1 MTVRLTATR
10 ARRLRARNQ
19 LIAGSSLTPTEVVD
33 RAVALQGQNLGAVL
47 RAIALRSAPGTTV
60 ADVRAAFDRGELV
73 RSWPMRGTLF
83 ATTPQHLATLLQI
96 TGPRIHRATT
106 RRRAEL
112 GLGDATIEKAWE
124 VLGTAL
130 SERPLGRA
138 EALDLWEAAGIATR
152 GGPGYHL
159 LMHLAVAGHIHWGPF
174 APDGTAQLL
183 ALSPAPKES
192 DPEDALVEV
201 VRGYVLARGPVTEA
215 DLAWWTK
222 LPRGMLRRALS
233 EVEDLVEVQ
242 MEGVPALVVVG
253 DARTGGAWAGGA
265 RAGGTAYDA
274 APPEASATAGAA
286 PTDPAEG
293 LTDNPPSG
301 VRLLPAFD
309 EWVLGHADRSLIA
322 SPTMLQAL
330 VPGNNGVFRP
340 AVLVDGRVVGTWG
353 MRPPRAGRPATAEV
367 DLVEDVPARTRLAV
381 DRAAG
386 AWSLG

>member
-112 GLGDATIEKAWE
+112 CLGDATIEKAWE

-222 LPRGMLRRALS
+222 LPRGMLHRALS

-242 MEGVPALVVVG
+242 MEGVPALVVSG
-253 DARTGGAWAGGA
+253 EANAGEAGSGTA
-265 RAGGTAYDA
+265 GAGGTGDDA
-274 APPEASATAGAA
+274 AAPDASATTGAA
-286 PTDPAEG
+286 PVDPAAS
-293 LTDNPPSG
+293 LTDAPASG

-322 SPTMLQAL
+322 SPTMLRAL

-340 AVLVDGRVVGTWG
+340 TVLVDGRVVGTWTL
-353 MRPPRAGRPATAEV
+353 RPGRGGDVGTAEV
-367 DLVEDVPARTRLAV
+367 DLVEEVPARTRLAV